1 MQRRH
6 KSDPAASASPPRLLG
21 RLEEPAS
28 AREPV
33 AVGVKELD
41 THFPTLAKLAERGE
55 QAVHLKAASMF
66 ALASPSSESSD
77 DDLFAEEDR

>member
-21 RLEEPAS
+21 RLAEPAA

-33 AVGVKELD
+33 AVGVQELD

-66 ALASPSSESSD
+66 ALASPSSKSSD